1 MTLKEIATPG
11 KNLFLCPDQIDMGN
25 AKLLTPQKKAKEK
38 NKDLKGK

>member
-25 AKLLTPQKKAKEK
+25 AKLLTPQKAKEK
-38 NKDLKGK
+38 NKDLKSK